1 MVRVKLLTDLDIKN
15 IYVHINLTT
24 DQRISLAHSSLHFKC
39 CTALAFYW
47 THWNGI
53 TARIHHYHSSTRTL
67 LIWTLFLSFI
77 THSEPRSLR
86 LQNVMVLDSS
96 LEIAHLF
103 FVFYLLLFLFWGGG
117 WILFPTLFYF
127 KWLVLSNFVIRVIV
141 SDYRDIL
148 YLKDQEKTKQKK
160 TLKKNHFP
168 FDQQPI
174 ETCWLLSDIIA
185 LLINLLLALLL
196 YRTKPLQEC

>member
-53 TARIHHYHSSTRTL
+53 TAWIHHYHSSTRTL

-96 LEIAHLF
+96 LEIAHFFLF
-103 FVFYLLLFLFWGGG
+103 FICCCFYFGVVGEFYFQPRFISNDWFYL
-117 WILFPTLFYF
+117 IL
-127 KWLVLSNFVIRVIV
+127 S
-141 SDYRDIL
+141 SG
-148 YLKDQEKTKQKK
+148 
-160 TLKKNHFP
+160 
-168 FDQQPI
+168 
-174 ETCWLLSDIIA
+174 
-185 LLINLLLALLL
+185 
-196 YRTKPLQEC
+196 